1 MREFSL
7 FVLLSLPAIV
17 FSEYFRVC
25 YVTNWA
31 QYRKGTAQY
40 IIKDHYESGLC
51 THLLF
56 AFAKIEEDGDGNY
69 VLANFEPNDFTVGY
83 PQVSTSYPYSFAF
96 YQTRISFSSFSIF
109 FPPKKTHSLS
119 INLLFFYPFFK
130 GKIF

>member
-83 PQVSTSYPYSFAF
+83 PQVSTSYPYSFVF

-109 FPPKKTHSLS
+109 FHLRKRPLYQS
-119 INLLFFYPFFK
+119 IYCFFTLF
-130 GKIF
+130 

>member
-69 VLANFEPNDFTVGY
+69 VLANFEPNYFTVGY
-83 PQVSTSYPYSFAF
+83 PQVSTSYPYSFVF
-96 YQTRISFSSFSIF
+96 HQTRISFSSFSIF
-109 FPPKKTHSLS
+109 FHLRKRPLYQS
-119 INLLFFYPFFK
+119 IYCFFTLF
-130 GKIF
+130 

>member
-31 QYRKGTAQY
+31 QYRKGTAKY

-56 AFAKIEEDGDGNY
+56 AFAKIVEDGDGNY
-69 VLANFEPNDFTVGY
+69 VLANFEPNDFTDGY
-83 PQVSTSYPYSFAF
+83 PQVSTHETLRTHAPFF
-96 YQTRISFSSFSIF
+96 YIKLITS
-109 FPPKKTHSLS
+109 
-119 INLLFFYPFFK
+119 LLFLFFST
-130 GKIF
+130 